1 MRLVFLLLALLLP
14 RLALA
19 EANVLVIHSYHQ
31 GMQWTDAQQAGLEA
45 VVRSEP
51 VHLQVDYMDS
61 KRYQSPWY
69 LDQLV
74 DLYRAKLSSEKFD
87 AILVTD
93 DNALWLVN
101 QLSDEI
107 GPTPVLMS
115 GINTYKPAKHANL
128 SRIGGV
134 LEANDVAANM
144 TLIQTVQPEVRQ
156 YYFITDHT
164 TTGREL
170 WQDAQTYLSQ
180 HPELDYT
187 YLSPQSF
194 ADLFEAVSQLPPH
207 SAIVFLSYFVDGHG
221 VYMPS
226 RELMQTLTRSA
237 NAPVYVSY
245 RFLLE
250 GGALGGVVSRGYD
263 QGMILGQLLKQV
275 LHDPNTEYPLFLN
288 SPRQVMFNYPAL
300 QRWKIPVDQ
309 EQVLLVNRP
318 LSWFDK
324 YAGQVRL
331 FSLVLAVMLSV
342 ILLLIVIIRRLRRSE
357 RKLTLSRTLFEGVF
371 DQSFQFIAILHP
383 SGQLQSANLALQ
395 DLLGRSVI
403 KYDRPFWDWG
413 CWERASTEQLKQSFV
428 SATRSQLVRFE
439 TGINSSED
447 GTRILDISIKPL
459 PQTEGVEGQLLLEAR
474 DVTSRHHMEEKL
486 REREISYRLLYEQ
499 QPVILLAIN
508 QHGRIQSVNQFAT
521 ELLGY
526 SKREM
531 LGHKVTDFYLDAE
544 DIPQHFISAHQG
556 KDEQNVWRRQLR
568 YTSASGKAVWIRET
582 IRSSLSQ
589 HQLLLVGEDITSTR
603 ELEAKLEYQA
613 NHDYLTSLFNRSYF
627 ERQLDVSLSEARD
640 KGARH
645 AMLYLD
651 LDQFKVINDTA
662 GHEAGDEALKQ
673 VAWLLRGIMPHKATL
688 ARLGGDEFAIIL
700 SHCEVEGALRLGAEI
715 LHLLEESEFYWQNT
729 RFSLSASIGIRLI
742 DHTAGS
748 PQQVHAQADTAC
760 YAAKDEGRNRLHL
773 YRPDDEELQRREREM
788 AYVNHIRRALDEQRF
803 ELYAQAIAPLAT
815 PSTGHHYEI
824 LIRMRSSDG
833 AMIPP
838 GLFMP
843 AAERYNLAHLIDRYV
858 VHAVLLWLEAHPEA
872 VTPLKLCS
880 VNLSGQSMGNPDFVD
895 FLLTRIGQSSVP
907 ASKLCLEIT
916 ETAAIGN
923 MSEAIELFTQLK
935 SLGCLISLDDF
946 GAGLSSFGYLKRLP
960 VDLIKIDGMFVR
972 DIADDEVDFAM
983 VKAINELAKKMGK
996 QTVAEFVENDA
1007 ILRRLEQLGVDYAQ
1021 GYQFGKPMPLARLV
1035 ERLNQAPVTATVL

>member
-1 MRLVFLLLALLLP
+1 MRLVLLLLALCLP
-14 RLALA
+14 RLVMA

-31 GMQWTDAQQAGLEA
+31 GMRWTDAQQDGLSA
-45 VVRSEP
+45 ALRSTDIQ
-51 VHLQVDYMDS
+51 LQVDYMDS
-61 KRYQSPWY
+61 MRYQSPWY

-74 DLYRAKLSSEKFD
+74 DLYQAKLSSEKFD
-87 AILVTD
+87 AIVVTD
-93 DNALWLVN
+93 DNALWLAN
-101 QLSDEI
+101 QLAADI
-107 GPTPVLMS
+107 GETPVLIS
-115 GINTYKPAKHANL
+115 GINKYKPEKHANL
-128 SRIGGV
+128 SHVAGI
-134 LEANDVAANM
+134 LEANDVSANIR
-144 TLIQTVQPEVRQ
+144 LAQSVQPDVSRF
-156 YYFITDHT
+156 YFITDNT
-164 TTGREL
+164 ATGREL
-170 WQDAQTYLSQ
+170 WQDAQEYLIQ
-180 HPELDYT
+180 HPDIPYT
-187 YLSPQSF
+187 YLNPHTF
-194 ADLFEAVSQLPPH
+194 GELFDTVSQLPPD
-207 SAIVFLSYFVDGHG
+207 SAIVFLSYYVDGQG
-221 VYMPS
+221 IFMPS
-226 RELMQTLTRSA
+226 REIMHTLTRRA

-245 RFLLE
+245 RFLLDSD
-250 GGALGGVVSRGYD
+250 ALGGVVSRGYD
-263 QGMILGQLLKQV
+263 QGLMLGQLLRQV
-275 LHDPNTEYPLFLN
+275 LNGTVADFPAFLS
-288 SPRQVMFNYPAL
+288 SPHQAMLNYPAL
-300 QRWKIPVDQ
+300 KRWKVKVDP
-309 EQVLLVNRP
+309 EAVLLVNRP
-318 LSWFDK
+318 PSWFDR

-331 FSLVLAVMLSV
+331 ITAVLAVLLSV

-357 RKLTLSRTLFEGVF
+357 RKLNQSRTLFEGVF
-371 DQSFQFIAILHP
+371 DQSFQYIAILTHR
-383 SGQLQSANLALQ
+383 GQLKSANLALQ

-403 KYDRPFWDWG
+403 KYDCPFWEWG
-413 CWERASTEQLKQSFV
+413 CWERSGTEQLKQSFL
-428 SATRSQLVRFE
+428 SASHSQLVRFE

-447 GTRILDISIKPL
+447 GIRILDISIKPL
-459 PQTEGVEGQLLLEAR
+459 PQTEKEEGQLLLEAR
-474 DVTSRHHMEEKL
+474 DVTARHHMEEKL

-508 QHGRIQSVNQFAT
+508 QHGRVQSVNQFAT

-531 LGHKVTDFYLDAE
+531 LGHKVTDFYLDDAE
-544 DIPQHFISAHQG
+544 IPQHFISTHPG
-556 KDEQNVWRRQLR
+556 KEEQSVWRRQLR
-568 YTSASGKAVWIRET
+568 YTCASGKAVWIRET

-627 ERQLDVSLSEARD
+627 ERLLESSLAEARE
-640 KGARH
+640 KSARH
-645 AMLYLD
+645 AMLYID

-673 VAWLLRGIMPHKATL
+673 VAWLLRGIMPHKASL

-715 LHLLEESEFYWQNT
+715 LQLLEESEFYWQNT

-742 DHTAGS
+742 DNTAGS
-748 PQQVHAQADTAC
+748 TQQVHAQADTAC

-788 AYVNHIRRALDEQRF
+788 AYVNHIRRALDERRF
-803 ELYAQAIAPLAT
+803 ELYAQTIAPLAH
-815 PSTGHHYEI
+815 PMPGHHYEI
-824 LIRMRSSDG
+824 LLRMRSSDG

-858 VHAVLLWLEAHPEA
+858 VSAALDWLEAHPEA
-872 VTPLKLCS
+872 VAPLQLCS
-880 VNLSGQSMGNPDFVD
+880 INLSGQSMGNPDFVD
-895 FLLTRIGQSSVP
+895 FLLTRIGHSTVP
-907 ASKLCLEIT
+907 PSKLCLEIT

-972 DIADDEVDFAM
+972 DIADDEVDLAM
-983 VKAINELAKKMGK
+983 VTAINDLAKKMGK
-996 QTVAEFVENDA
+996 QTVAEFVENEA
-1007 ILRRLEQLGVDYAQ
+1007 ILVRLEQLGVDYGQ
-1021 GYQFGKPMPLARLV
+1021 GYLFGKPMPLPQLV
-1035 ERLNQAPVTATVL
+1035 HRLNQATEAIL

>member
-1 MRLVFLLLALLLP
+1 MRLVLLLLVLLMP

-31 GMQWTDAQQAGLEA
+31 GMRWTDAQQAGLSDA
-45 VVRSEP
+45 VRASQI
-51 VHLQVDYMDS
+51 HLQIDYMDS

-69 LDQLV
+69 LHQLV
-74 DLYRAKLSSEKFD
+74 DLYKAKLGNENFD
-87 AILVTD
+87 AIVVTD

-101 QLSDEI
+101 QLAAYI
-107 GPTPVLMS
+107 GETPVLMS
-115 GINTYKPAKHANL
+115 GVNQYRPEKHSNL
-128 SRIGGV
+128 SRVGGIF
-134 LEANDVAANM
+134 EANDVSANINLVQ
-144 TLIQTVQPEVRQ
+144 TIQPDVQHF
-156 YYFITDHT
+156 YFISDHT
-164 TTGREL
+164 TTGREI
-170 WQDAQTYLSQ
+170 WQDTQDYLSQ
-180 HPELDYT
+180 HPELPYT
-187 YLSPQSF
+187 LLSPQTF
-194 ADLFEAVSQLPPH
+194 TELFDSVSQLPPK
-207 SAIVFLSYFVDGHG
+207 SAIVFLSYFMDGNG
-221 VYMPS
+221 TYLSS
-226 RELMQTLTRSA
+226 REVMKHLSNRA
-237 NAPVYVSY
+237 NAPVYASY
-245 RFLLE
+245 RFLLDS
-250 GGALGGVVSRGYD
+250 GALGGVVSRGYD
-263 QGMILGQLLKQV
+263 QGLMLGQLLKQV
-275 LHDPNTEYPLFLN
+275 LNGAVSEFPAFLT

-300 QRWKIPVDQ
+300 KRWKVQVDQ
-309 EQVLLVNRP
+309 SQVLLVNQP
-318 LSWFDK
+318 VSWLER
-324 YAGQVRL
+324 YSGHVRL
-331 FSLVLAVMLSV
+331 ISMVLAAMLVV
-342 ILLLIVIIRRLRRSE
+342 IMLLIVIIRRLRRSE
-357 RKLTLSRTLFEGVF
+357 RKLTQSRTLFEGVF
-371 DQSFQFIAILHP
+371 DQSFQFIAILNQG
-383 SGQLQSANLALQ
+383 GQLKSANLAMQ

-403 KYDRPFWDWG
+403 KYDCPFWEWG
-413 CWERASTEQLKQSFV
+413 CWERASTQQLRQSFL
-428 SATRSQLVRFE
+428 SASHTQLVRFE

-447 GTRILDISIKPL
+447 GVRILDISIKPL
-459 PQTEGVEGQLLLEAR
+459 PQTEGEECQLLLEAR
-474 DVTSRHHMEEKL
+474 DVTARHHMEEKL

-531 LGHKVTDFYLDAE
+531 LGHKVTDFYLDDVE
-544 DIPQHFISAHQG
+544 IPQHFISTHQG
-556 KDEQNVWRRQLR
+556 KEEQSVWRRQLR
-568 YTSASGKAVWIRET
+568 YTCASGKAVWIRET

-613 NHDYLTSLFNRSYF
+613 NHDYLTNLFNRSYF
-627 ERQLDVSLSEARD
+627 ERQLDTSLNEARE
-640 KGARH
+640 KSARH

-700 SHCEVEGALRLGAEI
+700 NHCEVEGALRLGAEI

-742 DHTAGS
+742 DDTAGS

-788 AYVNHIRRALDEQRF
+788 AYVSHIRRALDEQRF
-803 ELYAQAIAPLAT
+803 ELYAQTIAPLA
-815 PSTGHHYEI
+815 SRAKGHHYEV
-824 LIRMRSSDG
+824 LLRMRSSDG

-858 VHAVLLWLEAHPEA
+858 VNAVLDWLEVHPEA
-872 VTPLKLCS
+872 VAPLQLCS

-895 FLLTRIGQSSVP
+895 FLLTRIGRSSIP

-935 SLGCLISLDDF
+935 SLGCMISLDDF

-972 DIADDEVDFAM
+972 DIADDEVDMAM
-983 VKAINELAKKMGK
+983 VTAINDLAKKMGK

-1007 ILRRLEQLGVDYAQ
+1007 ILSRLEQLGVDYAQ
-1021 GYQFGKPMPLARLV
+1021 GYRFGKPMPLPALV
-1035 ERLNQAPVTATVL
+1035 AHLNQTTADIW